1 MRQQRGDGGGSG
13 SLPAAAVRWQRGSGD
28 DVGQYVGSA
37 TALGMAAAAV
47 VLPPR
52 AAAVA
57 MKTPA
62 VTAMAGAQTTINNQ
76 LNASTAT
83 ATTWQERR
91 VAAAA

>member
-1 MRQQRGDGGGSG
+1 MPTVAACRQGGGSRDG
-13 SLPAAAVRWQRGSGD
+13 GQRISSAA
-28 DVGQYVGSA
+28 
-37 TALGMAAAAV
+37 ALGMAAAAA

-76 LNASTAT
+76 LNASTAM
-83 ATTWQERR
+83 ATETCYLSKGLFNRFN
-91 VAAAA
+91 